1 MLTRA
6 ADPQRLLLW
15 GAPLASGAMRVDG
28 VQDGGEPGRTGPPG
42 STGSGPAGALRRAL
56 SRRRAVPPP
65 SIAVRPLAWDDGEAA
80 EALLDAALAG
90 RHQRRLGAEH
100 DVLGYPGFAAWQ
112 GDELAGLA
120 TWSHERPRAEL
131 VALVVAEGHRGL
143 GVGAALV
150 EWVAAAGR
158 KHGTH
163 VLWLVTTNDNLDAL
177 RLYQRH
183 AFRLVALH
191 PGAIDTARAE
201 KPAIPRTGAHGIP
214 LRDELVLERR
224 L

>member
-1 MLTRA
+1 
-6 ADPQRLLLW
+6 
-15 GAPLASGAMRVDG
+15 MRVDG
-28 VQDGGEPGRTGPPG
+28 PRDAGEPGGTG
-42 STGSGPAGALRRAL
+42 STGSAGSGPAGALRRAW
-56 SRRRAVPPP
+56 SRRRATPPP
-65 SIAVRPLAWDDGEAA
+65 SIAVRPLTWDDVDAA
-80 EALLDAALAG
+80 EVLVDAALAG
-90 RHQRRLGAEH
+90 RHQRRLGVEH
-100 DVLGYPGFAAWQ
+100 DVLGFPGFAAWQ
-112 GDELAGLA
+112 GGDLVGVA

-131 VALVVAEGHRGL
+131 TALAVAEGHRGL

-183 AFRLVALH
+183 AFRLVELR
-191 PGAIDTARAE
+191 PGAVDAARAE
-201 KPAIPRTGAHGIP
+201 KPTIPRSGAHGIP